1 MIQTFVVFFFQ
12 GKMTTKCRIWGG
24 EKENMSSCSKCHI
37 VHVSYCSRKC
47 QMKNW
52 HKSHKN
58 MCKSLKTNEQNG
70 DVTSLI
76 SAPEEL
82 HNQEC
87 SPVSCTSCG
96 RKFGQN
102 KNWYKHKQ
110 NCQQNHGIVEI
121 QTDGYKKLIRK
132 THVEHLQSTIFQ
144 RTFIHVY
151 DSAPNENFRIFGPN
165 AMRRSDYVDFSIRK
179 SLFRNING
187 IIILF
192 EIIFLLLPLLG
203 LVLLLCIDDLFLL
216 CCLFFLS
223 SFELDAQVG
232 FSDQNLPVVSRRHRR
247 WRRRNWHC
255 CCEFFY
261 ISSHS
266 NFFKTLLSKLI
277 WPEKTNTSIKKSS
290 GCVF

>member
-1 MIQTFVVFFFQ
+1 MLCFFFQ

-82 HNQEC
+82 DNQEC
-87 SPVSCTSCG
+87 SPVSCTACG

-216 CCLFFLS
+216 CCLFF
-223 SFELDAQVG
+223 F
-232 FSDQNLPVVSRRHRR
+232 
-247 WRRRNWHC
+247 
-255 CCEFFY
+255 
-261 ISSHS
+261 
-266 NFFKTLLSKLI
+266 KLI
-277 WPEKTNTSIKKSS
+277 WARCSGWLFWSKFARRQSS
-290 GCVF
+290 SSALASSQLTLLLWIFLYFFSF